1 VRKSVEPG
9 LVSGRGQ
16 EFFSGVRAEL
26 PLLPA
31 VIPFGMIY
39 GVLAL
44 EAGIPASLALGMSSI
59 VFAGS
64 SQFAA
69 TQLIGAGASAAVVVA
84 TTLIL
89 NLRHSLYSSSLAPFL
104 SRLSARWKWLLGY
117 LLTDEAY
124 AVTIARYRR
133 SENGTSLHH
142 AHWFFLGAGLCLWTT
157 WQMSTAAGVFLGAQI
172 PRDWSLDFTL
182 PLTFI
187 GLGVPTLDN
196 RPTLA
201 AALVGGAA
209 AVALAG
215 LPYRLGLM
223 IAALAGIIA
232 GLWVDRRANLPS
244 EAG

>member
-1 VRKSVEPG
+1 
-9 LVSGRGQ
+9 
-16 EFFSGVRAEL
+16 
-26 PLLPA
+26 
-31 VIPFGMIY
+31 
-39 GVLAL
+39 
-44 EAGIPASLALGMSSI
+44 
-59 VFAGS
+59 
-64 SQFAA
+64 
-69 TQLIGAGASAAVVVA
+69 
-84 TTLIL
+84 
-89 NLRHSLYSSSLAPFL
+89 
-104 SRLSARWKWLLGY
+104 
-117 LLTDEAY
+117 
-124 AVTIARYRR
+124 
-133 SENGTSLHH
+133 
-142 AHWFFLGAGLCLWTT
+142 
-157 WQMSTAAGVFLGAQI
+157 MSTAAGVFLGAQI

-244 EAG
+244 EVG

>member
-1 VRKSVEPG
+1 MRELLG
-9 LVSGRGQ
+9 
-16 EFFSGVRAEL
+16 GVQAEL
-26 PLLPA
+26 ALLPA

-39 GVLAL
+39 GVLAI
-44 EAGIPASLALGMSSI
+44 EAGIPRNLALGMSSI

-69 TQLIGAGASAAVVVA
+69 AQLFGTGASAAVIVA
-84 TTLIL
+84 TTFIL
-89 NLRHSLYSSSLAPFL
+89 NLRHALYASSLAPYL
-104 SRLSARWKWLLGY
+104 ARLSTRWKLLLGY

-133 SENGTSLHH
+133 SEGEEPAQP
-142 AHWFFLGAGLCLWTT
+142 AHWFFLGAGMCLWAS
-157 WQMSTAAGVFLGAQI
+157 WQLSTAAGVFLGAQI

-187 GLGVPTLDN
+187 GLGVPTLQD
-196 RPTLA
+196 RPTMA
-201 AALVGGAA
+201 AALVGGVT

-223 IAALAGIIA
+223 LAAVAGIMA
-232 GLWVDRRANLPS
+232 GLWAEQRRHGGGEKAI
-244 EAG
+244 

>member
-1 VRKSVEPG
+1 VTGASEPRPAREF
-9 LVSGRGQ
+9 LSGI
-16 EFFSGVRAEL
+16 RAEL

-44 EAGIPASLALGMSSI
+44 EAGIPAGLSLAMSSI

-69 TQLIGAGASAAVVVA
+69 TQLIAAGASSAVVVA
-84 TTLIL
+84 TTFIL
-89 NLRHSLYSSSLAPFL
+89 NLRHSLYSSSLAPYL

-124 AVTIARYRR
+124 AVTISRYRR
-133 SENGTSLHH
+133 GGDEASLRQ
-142 AHWFFLGAGLCLWTT
+142 AHWFFLGAGLCLWTS
-157 WQMSTAAGVFLGAQI
+157 WQLSTAAGVFLGAQI

-187 GLGVPTLDN
+187 ALGIPTLQD

-201 AALVGGAA
+201 AALVGGIT
-209 AVALAG
+209 AVVLAG

-223 IAALAGIIA
+223 IGALAGILA
-232 GLWVDRRANLPS
+232 GLWADGRIQERS
-244 EAG
+244 

>member
-1 VRKSVEPG
+1 
-9 LVSGRGQ
+9 
-16 EFFSGVRAEL
+16 
-26 PLLPA
+26 
-31 VIPFGMIY
+31 MIY
-39 GVLAL
+39 GVLAI
-44 EAGIPASLALGMSSI
+44 EAGIPQSLALAMSSI

-69 TQLIGAGASAAVVVA
+69 AQLFGTGASAAVIVA

-89 NLRHSLYSSSLAPFL
+89 NLRHALYSSSLAPYVA
-104 SRLSARWKWLLGY
+104 RLSTHWKWILGY

-133 SENGTSLHH
+133 GEGKDPPPP
-142 AHWFFLGAGLCLWTT
+142 AHWFFLGAGLCLWTS
-157 WQMSTAAGVFLGAQI
+157 WQLSTAAGIFLGAQV

-187 GLGVPTLDN
+187 GLGAPTLQD
-196 RPTLA
+196 RPTLL
-201 AALVGGAA
+201 AALVGGGV

-223 IAALAGIIA
+223 LAALAGILA
-232 GLWVDRRANLPS
+232 GLGAEKRRGGGP
-244 EAG
+244 E